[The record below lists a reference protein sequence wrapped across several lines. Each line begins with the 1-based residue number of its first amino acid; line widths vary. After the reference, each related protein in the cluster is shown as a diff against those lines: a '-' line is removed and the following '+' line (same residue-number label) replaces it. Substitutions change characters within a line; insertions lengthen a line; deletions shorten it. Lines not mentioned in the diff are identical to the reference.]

1 MTRAGER
8 WWRVYQLGVRRRPEG
23 VKKGEDDA
31 CAPVAEVGKDAGQ
44 AVVEAAKEGLV
55 MKEEEDQA

>member
-1 MTRAGER
+1 M
-8 WWRVYQLGVRRRPEG
+8 
-23 VKKGEDDA
+23 KKGEDDA

-55 MKEEEDQA
+55 MKEEEDQSLRAWRGRWR